1 MILVPLSEAKLNG
14 TGGLHVASRI
24 IGGIL
29 VTADGTNDAT
39 IVIRR
44 ENSSGAMVF
53 HLVTKSPAFI
63 AGPIFCNT
71 QEIYVSCTG
80 TGAGVFLYEWIN

>member
-1 MILVPLSEAKLNG
+1 MILIPLSEGKLNG
-14 TGGLHVASRI
+14 TGSLHVGSRTV
-24 IGGIL
+24 GGIL

-39 IVIRR
+39 VVIRR
-44 ENSSGAMVF
+44 NTSAGTIVF

-71 QEIYVSCTG
+71 QEIHVSCTG
-80 TGAGVFLYEWIN
+80 TGAGVFLYEWVN